1 MFKCGI
7 FVTYEMCYLWHEMC
21 YLYFFFWIDFM
32 FYLWIHNGLIALLIV
47 SVIIEGN
54 ICILLM
60 GIYCWGFLK

>member
-1 MFKCGI
+1 MFKCVICVIYGMKCVI
-7 FVTYEMCYLWHEMC
+7 FI
-21 YLYFFFWIDFM
+21 FFFTDFM
-32 FYLWIHNGLIALLIV
+32 FYLWIHNGLFAWLIV